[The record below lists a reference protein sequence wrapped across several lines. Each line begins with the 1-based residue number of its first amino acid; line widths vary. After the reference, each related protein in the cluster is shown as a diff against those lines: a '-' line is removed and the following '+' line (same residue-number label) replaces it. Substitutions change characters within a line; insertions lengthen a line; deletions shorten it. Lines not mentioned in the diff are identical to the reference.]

1 MGLIQR
7 ALRDRDTCSSAEL
20 AKPLLYFVGAHDRDN
35 DHICVHS
42 LKEGSANGIM
52 SDKSG
57 MSNTMNAVRFPSK
70 PPKLHRFWLPALSS
84 TLDQLADAP
93 AFDGLVTGF
102 DRQRD
107 FGHDLHDYPSP
118 GCGCAGSPLPPT
130 PGSVERP
137 LVGHRPLIGHLLS
150 ACPAAHTWV
159 HSTPGYTIWTGLP
172 IHDFLTP
179 RHLCRRIY
187 QRKLAYHLES

>member
-7 ALRDRDTCSSAEL
+7 ALRDTCSSTEL
-20 AKPLLYFVGAHDRDN
+20 AKPFVHFTGVHDRDN

-57 MSNTMNAVRFPSK
+57 MPNAMNAVRFPSK

-102 DRQRD
+102 DRQRH
-107 FGHDLHDYPSP
+107 FGHDPHDYPSP
-118 GCGCAGSPLPPT
+118 GCGCAGSPLPPRLAQW
-130 PGSVERP
+130 SVLWSGIDR
-137 LVGHRPLIGHLLS
+137 L
-150 ACPAAHTWV
+150 
-159 HSTPGYTIWTGLP
+159 
-172 IHDFLTP
+172 
-179 RHLCRRIY
+179 
-187 QRKLAYHLES
+187 